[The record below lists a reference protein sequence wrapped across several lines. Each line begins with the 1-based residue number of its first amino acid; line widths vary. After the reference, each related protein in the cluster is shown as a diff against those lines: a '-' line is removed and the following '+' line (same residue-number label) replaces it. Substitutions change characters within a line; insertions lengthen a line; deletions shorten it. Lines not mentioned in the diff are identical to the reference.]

1 MVSLSSPLFFS
12 FSGSFSLPLPS
23 TYQFCSQ
30 TPLSQCF
37 SLHAQLNAD
46 LPRYSHIGAVIKVRR
61 YAVHLDMLKA
71 WKSCNEL
78 TFSNMFI
85 PVFKRSDP
93 RNPLYHC
100 HTHRIRI
107 LHKSQ
112 SKEHTFRHGI
122 FVYSRGVDYPPTLL
136 PSRDFTNTW
145 QISPLESWREVFLNQ
160 GNLPQTYLL

>member
-12 FSGSFSLPLPS
+12 FSGSFSLPFPS

-46 LPRYSHIGAVIKVRR
+46 LPRYSHIGAVIKVGR

-93 RNPLYHC
+93 RNPLYHV
-100 HTHRIRI
+100 IPI
-107 LHKSQ
+107 
-112 SKEHTFRHGI
+112 G
-122 FVYSRGVDYPPTLL
+122 
-136 PSRDFTNTW
+136 
-145 QISPLESWREVFLNQ
+145 LESCTSPRSTLS
-160 GNLPQTYLL
+160 GMGSLCTPGG